1 MRSSRRIGAEREGR
15 PDETRWLSIAARWR
29 RRGRTQALAVL
40 SLVALG
46 GVALLLVTNLGSS
59 GTRSSGTT
67 PRPSTFAG
75 VGGEKALSRPRLGT
89 LPSARRIRSA
99 RRFAAERQGLV
110 AFAVVDT
117 SGNLACYRCDVQYRS
132 ASVVKAM
139 LLVAYLNRLARNHE
153 PLTAD
158 HEENLHSM
166 VRVSDNN
173 AATAIWA
180 HVGERGLY
188 KLAAHAQMT
197 GFAVSDM
204 WANARI
210 TAEDQ
215 ALFFADIVDL
225 TAPAYRGYAR
235 ALLLSIAAEQSW
247 GIPEV
252 ARPQW
257 QVLFK
262 GGWLTN
268 ERGSLVHQVARLER
282 QGSSWA
288 IAVLTDGNP
297 SDGYGRE
304 TIRGIAKH
312 LLTR

>member
-1 MRSSRRIGAEREGR
+1 
-15 PDETRWLSIAARWR
+15 L
-29 RRGRTQALAVL
+29 
-40 SLVALG
+40 LVAKLS
-46 GVALLLVTNLGSS
+46 SS
-59 GTRSSGTT
+59 GMSSTGTS

-75 VGGEKALSRPRLGT
+75 VESERAPSRPSRSA

-99 RRFAAERQGLV
+99 RQFAAERQGRV
-110 AFAVVDT
+110 AFAVVNT
-117 SGNLACYRCDVQYRS
+117 SGDLICYRCRVRYRS

-139 LLVAYLNRLARNHE
+139 LLVAYLNRLARMNE

-158 HEENLHSM
+158 HEEDLHSM
-166 VRVSDNN
+166 IRVSDND
-173 AATAIWA
+173 AATAIWTQ
-180 HVGERGLY
+180 VGERGLY
-188 KLAAHAQMT
+188 KLAAQAQMT
-197 GFAVSDM
+197 GFAVTDT
-204 WANARI
+204 WGIARI
-210 TAEDQ
+210 TAENQ
-215 ALFFADIVDL
+215 ARFFADIVDL
-225 TAPAYRGYAR
+225 TAPVYRDYAR

-257 QVLFK
+257 QVFFK

-282 QGSSWA
+282 EGSSWA

-304 TIRGIAKH
+304 TIRGIGEH
-312 LLTR
+312 LLRR